1 MKNFKFLV
9 LMSVF
14 VYNNTFLRRGQSL
27 VEMLSNIVLKNTFL
41 ESQSIDPHV
50 PLVRFVSCPAT
61 VIPGRNLRSPFLRT
75 IDEDVA
81 SSSTASAAHEVFGN
95 ELPHEFTTIMLRNI
109 PNKYS
114 QHILLSA
121 IDSRGFSGKY
131 DFFYL

>member
-1 MKNFKFLV
+1 
-9 LMSVF
+9 MSVF
-14 VYNNTFLRRGQSL
+14 VYNNTFFRSGQSL
-27 VEMLSNIVLKNTFL
+27 VEMRSTVVLKNTFL
-41 ESQSIDPHV
+41 ESQPIDSHV

-61 VIPGRNLRSPFLRT
+61 VIPGRVSVSPFLRS

-81 SSSTASAAHEVFGN
+81 SNSTASAPRDQFETDLQSN
-95 ELPHEFTTIMLRNI
+95 FTTIMLRNI